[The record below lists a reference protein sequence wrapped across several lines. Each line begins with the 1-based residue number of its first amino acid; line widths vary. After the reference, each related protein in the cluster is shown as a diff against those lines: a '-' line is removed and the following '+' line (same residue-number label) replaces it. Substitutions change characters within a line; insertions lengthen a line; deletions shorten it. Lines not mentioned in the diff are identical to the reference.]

1 MQVTSQQQQIIS
13 APPTGS
19 IFLEG
24 AAGTGKTTAGT
35 GRLRYLLESGV
46 SADTIL
52 VLVPQRALSL
62 PYRNVLQDS
71 RRIPGGQVTIH
82 TIGSLSQAMVDLFF
96 PLIAETAGFGQPLER
111 PQFLSLETAQ
121 YYMQRVIGAVIDEK
135 DYFASVT
142 IQRSRLYSQIIDN
155 LNKAAVVG
163 FPHTEIGEKLKGAY
177 AGEISQRYIYDEAQ
191 DCANTFRQY
200 CLDNNLL
207 DFSLQVEI
215 FMNGLWT
222 MDAPRRYLQNQF
234 KHLIV
239 DNVEEDN
246 PATHT
251 LIADWLPEFDSALVI
266 YDTDAGFRRFLGSD
280 ANSAYHLKPLFDQQI
295 QWSES
300 HVMPPALATFAVN
313 LAQVLHRPEP
323 PAPTEAADL
332 RTALDFKDHRY
343 HPEML
348 DGVAEEI
355 AHLIHEQGIPA
366 SEIVVLAPFLSD
378 ALRFALMTRLQDRD
392 VPVRSHRPSRP
403 LNAEP
408 AARAL
413 LTLAQL
419 AHPGW
424 NQPPTPYDLAYA
436 LTNTL
441 AGFDIVRAQL
451 LVKIV
456 YRKATL
462 NPFADINPEMQQRI
476 TYEYGERFEAL
487 RHWLLAYQA
496 EPIQAL
502 DFFMSRLFGEL
513 LSQPGY
519 SFHGDF
525 DAARV
530 AANLIDSA
538 QQFRWIV
545 EEDLGDI
552 NAIGQEY
559 MSMVTQGVIANQ
571 YIRDWEA
578 AETESVLLAPAFT
591 FLMGNQPVAYQF
603 WLNVGSGGW
612 WERLYQPLTHPYVL
626 SLDWE
631 AGRIWTDADEFE
643 SRQDTLYRLVLG
655 LLRRCRGK
663 IYLGYSQ
670 LGEQGYEQ
678 RGPLLEAIQR
688 VLRRLASIDR
698 HAG

>member
-1 MQVTSQQQQIIS
+1 MQFTPQQQQIIS
-13 APPTGS
+13 APTTGS

-35 GRLRYLLESGV
+35 ERLRHLLDHGIA
-46 SADTIL
+46 ADRIL

-62 PYRNVLQDS
+62 PYRSVLQDS
-71 RRIPGGQVTIH
+71 RRIPGGQVTVH
-82 TIGSLSQAMVDLFF
+82 TIGSLSQTMVDLFF
-96 PLIAETAGFGQPLER
+96 PLIAEAAGFGQPLER

-163 FPHTEIGEKLKGAY
+163 FPHTQIGEKLKEAY
-177 AGEISQRYIYDEAQ
+177 TGDISQRYIYDEAQ

-200 CLDNNLL
+200 CLAHNLL

-215 FMNGLWT
+215 FINHLWRL
-222 MDAPRRYLQNQF
+222 DAPRRYLQSQF

-239 DNVEEDN
+239 DNIEEDN
-246 PATHT
+246 PATHAI
-251 LIADWLPEFDSALVI
+251 IADWLPEFDSALVI

-280 ANSAYHLKPLFDQQI
+280 ANSAYRLKPLFDQQI
-295 QWSES
+295 QWTQS
-300 HVMPPALATFAVN
+300 HVMPPALANFAVH
-313 LAQVLHRPEP
+313 LAQVLNR
-323 PAPTEAADL
+323 PAPPSPTETDDP
-332 RTALDFKDHRY
+332 RSALSFSNQQY
-343 HPEML
+343 HPQMIDWVADEIRKL
-348 DGVAEEI
+348 VYDDGV
-355 AHLIHEQGIPA
+355 PPD
-366 SEIVVLAPFLSD
+366 EIVVLAPFLSD
-378 ALRFALMTRLQDRD
+378 ALRFALMTRLQERA

-413 LTLAQL
+413 LTLAKL
-419 AHPGW
+419 AHPAW
-424 NQPPTPYDLAYA
+424 NQPPTQYDLAYA
-436 LTNTL
+436 LTNAL
-441 AGFDIVRAQL
+441 SSLDLVRAQL
-451 LVKIV
+451 LVQIV
-456 YRKATL
+456 YRKGELT
-462 NPFADINPEMQQRI
+462 PFADITPEMQQRI
-476 TYEYGERFEAL
+476 TYEHGERYDAL
-487 RHWLLAYQA
+487 RRWLAAYQA
-496 EPIQAL
+496 ETPQAL
-502 DFFMSRLFGEL
+502 DFFLSRLFGEL

-519 SFHGDF
+519 GFHGDF

-530 AANLIDSA
+530 AANLVDSA

-545 EEDLGDI
+545 ETDLGDM
-552 NAIGQEY
+552 NTIGQEY
-559 MSMVTQGVIANQ
+559 VAMVAQGVIANQ
-571 YIRDWEA
+571 YIRDWQA
-578 AETESVLLAPAFT
+578 SETESVLLAPAFT
-591 FLMGNQPVAYQF
+591 FLMGNHPVGHQF
-603 WLNVGSGGW
+603 WLNVGSAGW

-688 VLRRLASIDR
+688 VLRRLANTDQY
-698 HAG
+698 AG